1 MISSV
6 GFTNAVSSVGG
17 GSTTLTVVN
26 NSSVERFENEKVWI
40 RQIVGGWEIID
51 WALADVNSLTA
62 KCDSAI
68 TVGGTG
74 TVSLADDGQ
83 VIQHLVRNFSLGSGA
98 QESDIN
104 DASKLFAYNAYSS
117 SDDVNKYLVSGQL
130 DLPASQLNNL
140 LLKVTFKF
148 SPVDPNAG
156 LTANNIEGDLLS
168 ITYRNSTDFP
178 SASSSSYK
186 NYPHILAVGGGT
198 NQLRGL
204 YHYVYD
210 EYINLSYGS
219 IVDFDKWVTALFRFN
234 NNASPKTRF
243 SISDNVGNSDY
254 GTESY
259 VTESQGNIQRVFI
272 GTRVKLSSNIITTI
286 DLAKTGL
293 YTADGNTVLW
303 EPYKQS
309 VV

>member
-1 MISSV
+1 MASLS

-51 WALADVNSLTA
+51 WASADVNSLTA

-83 VIQHLVRNFSLGSGA
+83 VIQHLVRNFSLGAGA
-98 QESDIN
+98 QESEID
-104 DASKLFAYNAYSS
+104 DASQLFTYNAYASS
-117 SDDVNKYLVSGQL
+117 GIVSKYLASGQL
-130 DLPASQLNNL
+130 DLPASQLNDL

-156 LTANNIEGDLLS
+156 LIARNIGGVLLS
-168 ITYRNSTDFP
+168 TTYSNNTSFPTDN
-178 SASSSSYK
+178 AYTH
-186 NYPHILAVGGGT
+186 YPHIYASANDGMI
-198 NQLRGL
+198 RGA
-204 YHYVYD
+204 YYYVSSKS
-210 EYINLSYGS
+210 IPLSYGS
-219 IVDFDKWVTALFRFN
+219 VIDFDKWVTAMLIFKDSYYPKARFN
-234 NNASPKTRF
+234 
-243 SISDNVGNSDY
+243 ISDNVGNSDS
-254 GTESY
+254 GSENY
-259 VTESQGNIQRVFI
+259 VTESSGNIQRAFI
-272 GTRVKLSSNIITTI
+272 GTRDRITYQINTTI

-293 YTADGNTVLW
+293 YTADGSTTLW